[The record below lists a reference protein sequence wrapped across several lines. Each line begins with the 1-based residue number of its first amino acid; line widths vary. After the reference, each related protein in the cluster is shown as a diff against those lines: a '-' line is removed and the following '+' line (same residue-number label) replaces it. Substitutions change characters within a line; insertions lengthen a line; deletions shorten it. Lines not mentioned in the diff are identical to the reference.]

1 MSKRD
6 LINAELERVGMRRG
20 MYCRS
25 AQIAKR
31 EAPAADGGKLTKA
44 RWILATEQ
52 PVMMFDWRF
61 YEFMP
66 EVLLASGMSAPEQ
79 VPLLD
84 NHNRWSVGDMLG
96 SVGDF
101 AQVDVGGVKANE
113 GEVRFAAK
121 AEAAAGLVAE
131 GHLTDG
137 SAGYMYEDA
146 DAIYVPE
153 DMTVNVAGRDYV
165 GPAKIVTKWRLL
177 EFSLTPIG
185 ADALAKIKRMITE
198 DKTNV

>member
-6 LINAELERVGMRRG
+6 LIAAELERVGMRRG

-31 EAPAADGGKLTKA
+31 EAPAADGGELTKA

-52 PVMMFDWRF
+52 PVMMFDWCL
-61 YEFMP
+61 YEFWP

-84 NHNRWSVGDMLG
+84 NHRRCSVGDMLG
-96 SVGDF
+96 SVWDF
-101 AQVDVGGVKANE
+101 SQVVVNGVAANE

-121 AEAAAGLVAE
+121 AEAAAGMVAE

-137 SAGYMYEDA
+137 SAGYMYDDA
-146 DAIYVPE
+146 DVIYIPE
-153 DMTVNVAGRDYV
+153 DMTVNVAGKSYV
-165 GPAKIVTKWRLL
+165 GPVKVVTKWRLL

-185 ADALAKIKRMITE
+185 ADALAKIKRMISE
-198 DKTNV
+198 DKNV